1 MKPATTYK
9 YIKLLEKNNNISL
22 NCNNKFSL
30 VTVVNWELYQL
41 QDENCSNNVATT
53 WQQRS
58 NNVAQTRKIKN
69 IKNIKNIN
77 SRNYDE
83 KFFDEIYANEN

>member
-58 NNVAQTRKIKN
+58 NNVAQTRKIKKDN
-69 IKNIKNIN
+69 KVKNITDRK
-77 SRNYDE
+77 YDE
-83 KFFDEIYANEN
+83 NFLNGIYANGG

>member
-1 MKPATTYK
+1 MKQATTYK

-58 NNVAQTRKIKN
+58 NNVAQTRKIKKDN
-69 IKNIKNIN
+69 KVKNITDRK
-77 SRNYDE
+77 YDE
-83 KFFDEIYANEN
+83 NFLNGIYANGG